1 MFINQN
7 QLTFVRS
14 ERIKGVSQK
23 TGKDYDLAFV
33 TISDGLE
40 SLKLPLEPSLTDSD
54 SFKQLRKGDGV
65 TVVIDLVDQFNRINF
80 VVISVVATIKK

>member
-14 ERIKGVSQK
+14 ERIKGVSKK
-23 TGKDYDLAFV
+23 TGNDYDIANV

-40 SLKLPLEPSLTDSD
+40 SIKLSVEPILFESE
-54 SFKQLRKGDGV
+54 SFANLRKGDKV
-65 TVVIDLVDQFNRINF
+65 TVVIDAKERFNNINF
-80 VVISVVATIKK
+80 VVISVTPIAK

>member
-14 ERIKGVSQK
+14 QRIRGVSKK
-23 TGKDYDLAFV
+23 TGNDYDIATV

-40 SLKLPLEPSLTDSD
+40 SIKLSVDPVLFESE
-54 SFKQLRKGDGV
+54 SFANLRKGDKV
-65 TVVIDLVDQFNRINF
+65 TVVIDAQEGFNGVNF
-80 VVISVVATIKK
+80 VVISVTQVK

>member
-14 ERIKGVSQK
+14 ERIKGVSK
-23 TGKDYDLAFV
+23 RTGNDYDIANV

-40 SLKLPLEPSLTDSD
+40 SIKLSVEPILFESE
-54 SFKQLRKGDGV
+54 SFANLRKGDKV
-65 TVVIDLVDQFNRINF
+65 TVVIDAKERFNNINF
-80 VVISVVATIKK
+80 VVISVTPIAK

>member
-14 ERIKGVSQK
+14 ERIKGTSKK
-23 TGKDYDLAFV
+23 TGNDYDLANV

-40 SLKLPLEPSLTDSD
+40 SLKLPLEPSLCENEN
-54 SFKQLRKGDGV
+54 FQNLRKGDAV
-65 TVVIDLVDQFNRINF
+65 TVVIDLVERFNRVDF
-80 VVISVVATIKK
+80 VVISVVSIKK

>member
-14 ERIKGVSQK
+14 ERIKGVSKK
-23 TGKDYDLAFV
+23 TGNDYDIANV

-40 SLKLPLEPSLTDSD
+40 SIKLPVEPILFESE
-54 SFKQLRKGDGV
+54 SFANLRKGDKV
-65 TVVIDLVDQFNRINF
+65 TVVIDAKERFNNINF
-80 VVISVVATIKK
+80 VVISVTPLAK